1 MGVAVFSIPQ
11 KRGGEGGEGEEG
23 GNSYK
28 KGVGKIRGIVIQRI
42 SIIIDV
48 HP

>member
-11 KRGGEGGEGEEG
+11 KRGGGGGGEG